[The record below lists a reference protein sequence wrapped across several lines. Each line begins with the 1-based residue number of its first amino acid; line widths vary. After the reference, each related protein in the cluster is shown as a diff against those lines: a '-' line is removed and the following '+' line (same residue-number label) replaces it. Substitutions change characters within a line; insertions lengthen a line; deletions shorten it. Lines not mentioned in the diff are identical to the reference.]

1 MKLVDMVDDMVQVM
15 MPTLDDMEMHT
26 GMMPMEGMDDIT
38 RVIFMR
44 NLLFIPIFL
53 SVFLASC
60 ENEYLDHIHREHTP
74 IISSSGN
81 SDALSGEIFVLPDT
95 RVLEGLVTDIDNA
108 KSRVWLET
116 YTWTEKSTQEAILR
130 AKER

>member
-1 MKLVDMVDDMVQVM
+1 MVDDMVQVM